1 MKLSRASRAVVLALG
16 VGIVAAACSD
26 APSAEVSAFCED
38 YVVVDAMMAAGPGEA
53 DPGPWVEGMST
64 GLEGLKADAPSEI
77 SGAVEGMADALLE
90 PIANLDEAGFFAATE
105 SETYLEDAAVVD
117 EFILAECGFVE
128 VEVTGID
135 YTYEADWESIEASTV
150 AFDFSN
156 EGTELHEMALIRIAD
171 DTTESIEE
179 LLELP
184 EEEADAKATFIGVS
198 FAAPGESDVM
208 YADLEEGR
216 YVVICFIPTGSTSM
230 EEAETADG
238 PPHFTQGMMREFT
251 VEG

>member
-1 MKLSRASRAVVLALG
+1 MNLSNASRAVTLALV
-16 VGIVAAACSD
+16 VGLVAAACNG
-26 APSAEVSAFCED
+26 APSAGVDAFCED
-38 YVVVDAMMAAGPGEA
+38 YVAVDAMMAAGPDEA
-53 DPGPWVEGMST
+53 DPGPWVEGMTT
-64 GLEGLKADAPSEI
+64 GLEGLKADAPSEV

-90 PIANLDEAGFFAATE
+90 PIANLDEEGFFAATE
-105 SETYLEDAAVVD
+105 SETYREDAAVVD
-117 EFILAECGFVE
+117 EFIGAECGFAE

-135 YTYEADWESIEASTV
+135 YAYDADLESIESGTV

-171 DTTESIEE
+171 DSTESIEE

-184 EEEADAKATFIGVS
+184 EEEAEAKTTFVGVS

-208 YADLEEGR
+208 YADLEAGR
-216 YVVICFIPTGSTSM
+216 YAVICFIPTGSTSM
-230 EEAETADG
+230 ESAETAEG
-238 PPHFTQGMMREFT
+238 PPHFTQGMVREFT